1 MRRYFTRLVRSS
13 KVEPIYFAAVVRS
26 TLISLHL
33 TAGIVTH
40 IGLHY
45 NDHLKKSVESVFQ
58 ILSVYMH
65 ILFPLQGLTH
75 LTPRLKI
82 QPRKQK
88 NYSYKERSV
97 EPCPEFIPIL
107 HLSIKHTPLPYSFV
121 CSCYRTDFR
130 KAAILGF
137 TFTFKDFQ
145 S

>member
-1 MRRYFTRLVRSS
+1 MQYINMT
-13 KVEPIYFAAVVRS
+13 AVVSS
-26 TLISLHL
+26 TLINLDL
-33 TAGIVTH
+33 TAGIVIR

-45 NDHLKKSVESVFQ
+45 IDRLKKSLESFFQ
-58 ILSVYMH
+58 ILSVYIH

-75 LTPRLKI
+75 LTSRLKI